1 MRKLAKVFVG
11 GVVGVFI
18 LISALGGTAA
28 AGAPWA
34 RQPLSK
40 NEVLDLLKS
49 GVPPARV
56 EGLVRQYGVAFEL
69 TPQAESQLRRAGAGE
84 SLLKAV
90 RELASQSST
99 SHGNTTGN
107 PVLIIQSTPAGA
119 QVYVDDELVGTTSQ
133 EGRLKLSQLAAGEH
147 HLRLSHAGYVD
158 SIERLRLAAG
168 DTTVIV
174 TLETLKT
181 APQTP
186 PGQPGV
192 STPRESGHSAATV
205 GSARPPAP
213 SRPPVDVDR
222 YDLSGFPKH
231 PTNFEEQQVLE
242 DIKSATTPELKAGAH
257 ERLARYYEKKGDSRR
272 AESESARAQY
282 WRNPRN

>member
-1 MRKLAKVFVG
+1 MKGLAKVFAS
-11 GVVGVFI
+11 VVGVAL

-28 AGAPWA
+28 AGAPKA

-56 EGLVRQYGVAFEL
+56 EGLIRQYGVAFAL

-90 RELASQSST
+90 REGASQSST
-99 SHGNTTGN
+99 SHGNATGN

-147 HLRLSHAGYVD
+147 LLRLSHAGFAD
-158 SIERLRLAAG
+158 STERLRLAAG
-168 DTTVIV
+168 ETTVIV

-181 APQTP
+181 APQAL

-192 STPRESGHSAATV
+192 SAAREPGHAEATA
-205 GSARPPAP
+205 GSARPSAP

-222 YDLSGFPKH
+222 FDLSGFPKR
-231 PTNFEEQQVLE
+231 PTNFEEQQVIE
-242 DIKSATTPELKAGAH
+242 DIRSATTPELKAGAH

-272 AESESARAQY
+272 AESESAKGQY
-282 WRNPRN
+282 WRDARN